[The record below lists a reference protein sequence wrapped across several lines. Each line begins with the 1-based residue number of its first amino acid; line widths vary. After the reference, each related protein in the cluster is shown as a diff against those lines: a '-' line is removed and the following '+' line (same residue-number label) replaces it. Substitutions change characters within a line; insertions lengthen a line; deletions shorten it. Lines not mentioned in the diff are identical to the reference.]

1 MGARS
6 VVAVSVCLACGSPLM
21 GCVSVQAGLAN
32 VAGLPTGSAAGTP
45 EMRVHDVIANGRD
58 SCPRSGEGSV
68 LRGQIPPCGAEQA
81 TARTVSAPKPA
92 ATYSFDVCPTS
103 PANASRADNGLVAF
117 PLSSGSRLWLKCEPP
132 APAR

>member
-6 VVAVSVCLACGSPLM
+6 IFSVVTGIVVAGCLSAQP
-21 GCVSVQAGLAN
+21 GLAN
-32 VAGLPTGSAAGTP
+32 VAGIPAGGPGGTP

-81 TARTVSAPKPA
+81 HDRASYAPPAPDYSLDVCPAPA
-92 ATYSFDVCPTS
+92 ATP
-103 PANASRADNGLVAF
+103 SRADNGLVAF
-117 PLSSGSRLWLKCEPP
+117 PLSSGSRLWLACEPP
-132 APAR
+132 GSPRP